1 MVTGKCRETKG
12 HHGTHPNIGKR
23 LRELRL
29 QQGLSIVKLASE
41 VGVTSGLISQVEN
54 GTADPSLTTLRRI
67 SEVLRVP
74 MFYFFISTRREP
86 KVKSADERYLLSAT
100 DGLVEYEFISDP
112 NEGQMEFMIV
122 RAKQGGASG
131 VKQDGASGIKQDHHS
146 GREHA
151 LVMKGRM
158 VLEIESDV
166 YELNAG
172 DSISFDSLKPH
183 RWVNAGSAELLFVS
197 ATSPYDY
204 V

>member
-1 MVTGKCRETKG
+1 MVTGKCKETKG

-29 QQGLSIVKLASE
+29 RQGLTIVKLASE

-74 MFYFFISTRREP
+74 IFYFFIGTRPEP

-112 NEGQMEFMIV
+112 NEGQIEFTMV

-131 VKQDGASGIKQDHHS
+131 DKQDHHS
-146 GREHA
+146 GREHTF
-151 LVMKGRM
+151 VMKGRM

-172 DSISFDSLKPH
+172 DSVSFDSLKPH
-183 RWVNAGSAELLFVS
+183 RWVNAGSTELVFVS
-197 ATSPYDY
+197 VTALYDY

>member
-1 MVTGKCRETKG
+1 MVTGKCKETKG

-29 QQGLSIVKLASE
+29 RQGFSIVKLASE

-74 MFYFFISTRREP
+74 IFYFFIGTRPEP

-112 NEGQMEFMIV
+112 NEGQIEFTMV

-131 VKQDGASGIKQDHHS
+131 DKQDHHS
-146 GREHA
+146 GREHT

-172 DSISFDSLKPH
+172 DSVSFDSLKPH
-183 RWVNAGSAELLFVS
+183 RWVNAGSTELVFVS
-197 ATSPYDY
+197 VTALYDY